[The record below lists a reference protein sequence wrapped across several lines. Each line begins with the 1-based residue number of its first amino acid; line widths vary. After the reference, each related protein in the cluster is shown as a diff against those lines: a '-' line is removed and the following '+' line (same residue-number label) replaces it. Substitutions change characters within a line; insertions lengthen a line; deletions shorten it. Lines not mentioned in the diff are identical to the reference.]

1 MATMA
6 FSAYGGW
13 GGKEKV
19 GRGLHSLNT
28 RQLEAELLTLAAVK
42 VSMGRKMMD
51 SLASGMLVQTA
62 ARMAMM
68 APD

>member
-6 FSAYGGW
+6 FNAYGGAEKMVV
-13 GGKEKV
+13 GGS
-19 GRGLHSLNT
+19 HT
-28 RQLEAELLTLAAVK
+28 PDTPQLEAELLTLEAVK
-42 VSMGRKMMD
+42 VNMGRKMMD

-62 ARMAMM
+62 ARTAMM